1 MTAPHETPEFQHSV
15 EYTVALTFRVDGGAR
30 WQTAYR
36 RADRIAERLA
46 NYATRAAHVVEVHA
60 AAGPSTE
67 GELATRDRVRFSEA
81 NTGRGTYGDTSK
93 LDRWIDPEFE
103 RALDS
108 LARADAEARA
118 RRNAE
123 RERRLAI
130 GCSNAYRMDLEVRRD
145 CACAYCAP
153 GRHLDSRTDLASGL
167 QFLTPRC
174 LCGTATADW
183 HQRCSRHRDLE
194 LVVLDGDPPDLGRLA
209 EVLAQQRRDPGERPE
224 QTPPEPA
231 GRDGPELPPIDR

>member
-15 EYTVALTFRVDGGAR
+15 EYTVELTFRVEGSAR

-36 RADRIAERLA
+36 RAERIAERLA

-60 AAGPSTE
+60 TGGPSTE
-67 GELATRDRVRFSEA
+67 GEIVTRDRVRFSEA
-81 NTGRGTYGDTSK
+81 NTGRGIYGDTSK

-108 LARADAEARA
+108 LARANAEARA
-118 RRNAE
+118 RRNAD
-123 RERRLAI
+123 RERRQAVS
-130 GCSNAYRMDLEVRRD
+130 CPNTYRMDHEAPRD
-145 CACAYCAP
+145 CACVYCAP
-153 GRHLDSRTDLASGL
+153 GRHLDSHTGLASGV

-174 LCGTATADW
+174 LCGAPTAGW

-194 LVVLDGDPPDLGRLA
+194 LVVLDGDPPDLARFADLLA
-209 EVLAQQRRDPGERPE
+209 REPREPDRRPE
-224 QTPPEPA
+224 QPPP
-231 GRDGPELPPIDR
+231 GPPGHGGPELPPIDR